1 MEKQRVI
8 EIKCVNST
16 GVLNRI
22 TALFFA
28 RGISIDSIMSCETKN
43 EDKYVIFVELTYDW
57 KTVGFICR
65 LLKKLVDVID
75 VKDITE
81 EIHTET
87 QTTLV
92 KVKCTSKKECLKQFE
107 NFNIEVINE
116 KNGKFYIEYAN
127 SKEKTE
133 AFISVLDKL
142 GSVTYLK
149 SGRMFLK

>member
-28 RGISIDSIMSCETKN
+28 RGISIDSIMSCETKKDN
-43 EDKYVIFVELTYDW
+43 EYVIFVELTYDW
-57 KTVGFICR
+57 KVVAFICR
-65 LLKKLVDVID
+65 LLKKLVDVIN

-87 QTTLV
+87 QLTLV
-92 KVKCTSKKECLKQFE
+92 KVKCTNKLECTKHFE
-107 NFNIEVINE
+107 DFNVEVINE
-116 KNGKFYIEYAN
+116 KDGKFYIEFAN

-133 AFISVLDKL
+133 AFVQKLHKL
-142 GSVTYLK
+142 GSVKYLK

>member
-8 EIKCVNST
+8 EIKCVNNT

-28 RGISIDSIMSCETKN
+28 RGISIDSIMSCETKKEN
-43 EDKYVIFVELTYDW
+43 EYVIFVELTYDW
-57 KTVGFICR
+57 KVVAFICR
-65 LLKKLVDVID
+65 LLKKLIDVID

-92 KVKCTSKKECLKQFE
+92 KIKCDNKEACISYFKDFH
-107 NFNIEVINE
+107 IEVLNE
-116 KNGKFYIEYAN
+116 KNGKYYIEFAN
-127 SKEKTE
+127 NKEKTE
-133 AFISVLDKL
+133 SFIKELDKL
-142 GSVTYLK
+142 GSVKYLK
-149 SGRMFLK
+149 SGRLFLK